1 MPLSKDTVR
10 PVWPK
15 DLSSIV
21 SEGTANHAPRS
32 TSAFLP
38 GTVVVRDASNELVAC
53 DAATHIYEPV
63 EVVWT
68 DGTTRFDVDVVES
81 DGSEKTRYTTLVGPF
96 IADLNVSLFDAPPAV
111 GEVIVKSAAAGNL
124 ASVNDAGLQALLD
137 SGGPDQGDQ
146 ASQGH
151 GLVIGKIL
159 SVSGDFVRCKIG

>member
-21 SEGTANHAPRS
+21 SEGTANHTPRS
-32 TSAFLP
+32 SVAFLP

-53 DAATHIYEPV
+53 DANTHIHEPV

-111 GEVIVKSAAAGNL
+111 GEVVVKSAATAGNL
-124 ASVNDAGLQALLD
+124 ASVNDAGLQLLLD
-137 SGGPDQGDQ
+137 SGGDGGAQ